1 MALTDESSRTR
12 EIVETIISGINKG
25 TFMPG
30 ERVPSQREMAE
41 LFGVS
46 RTVIRE
52 AVKILEGRGIVH
64 SKKGSGIYVCA
75 LPVAAEGTHVE
86 RISSLD
92 VSLREILEFGN
103 MVWYEAARLM
113 TLNAE
118 DSEIEILAR
127 LTGSFHKR
135 YSGKTTLQERY
146 IYETTFG
153 LKIAQLSHNALMHKL
168 MVELFSLLSEI
179 DHKVVEDADCYREIL
194 EVDAKIVEA
203 LQERDV
209 ERVQYMNRER
219 MRLISL
225 IMKADPSLL
234 AASRQIHLGLTLS
247 NYIYT

>member
-1 MALTDESSRTR
+1 MKDESSRTR

-52 AVKILEGRGIVH
+52 AVKILEGRGIVN

-75 LPVAAEGTHVE
+75 LPAVVEGSHVE
-86 RISSLD
+86 KISSMD

-103 MVWYEAARLM
+103 MVWYESARLM
-113 TLNAE
+113 TRNAS
-118 DSEIEILAR
+118 DSEIEILVR
-127 LTGSFHKR
+127 LTSSFHQR
-135 YSGKTTLQERY
+135 FSEKTTLQERY

-153 LKIAQLSHNALMHKL
+153 LKIAQFSHNTLMYKL

-179 DHKVVEDADCYREIL
+179 DNKVVEDPNRYKEIL
-194 EVDAKIVEA
+194 EVDAKIIEA
-203 LQERDV
+203 LQERDTD
-209 ERVQYMNRER
+209 RVQYMNRER
-219 MRLISL
+219 MRLISI
-225 IMKADPSLL
+225 IMKSDPSILE
-234 AASRQIHLGLTLS
+234 ATRQIHLGMTLS
-247 NYIYT
+247 QYIYK